1 MLTLSFKGSRKSSD
15 SCHSPIPLLPY
26 LDESPVMSTFGTL
39 YRVTTYGESHCAS
52 VGAIVDG
59 VPPGLTLTAADIQTQ
74 LTRRRPGQ
82 SNLTTPR
89 NEKDLVFIQSGVEHG
104 VTLGTPIGLLVKN
117 EDQRPH
123 DYTETDLYPRPSHAD
138 YTYLT
143 KYGIKASSGGGRSSA
158 RETIGRVA
166 AGAIAEKYLTT
177 VHGIEIVAFVSSVGK
192 IHIPSLTTTFKGD
205 DGDESEAL
213 NPEYVELLQ
222 TITREEVDKDITRCP
237 HLATRERM
245 KERIIKAKDAN
256 DSIGGTVTCVIRGLP
271 AGLGEPVF
279 DKFTAKLAHA
289 MLSIPA
295 TKAFE
300 IGSGFKGTE
309 VPGST
314 HNDPF
319 VRKEGG
325 GLTTTT
331 NWSGGVQGGITNS
344 EDVYFKVGFKSPATI
359 SQPQQTAQYDGTPG
373 SLAARGRHDPCVVPR
388 AVPIVE
394 AMAAIVIMDQLM
406 VQNARKASAAPLPPV
421 TTLPPTMVMPP
432 GTK

>member
-1 MLTLSFKGSRKSSD
+1 
-15 SCHSPIPLLPY
+15 
-26 LDESPVMSTFGTL
+26 MSTFGTL
-39 YRVTTYGESHCAS
+39 FRVTTYGESHCAS
-52 VGAIVDG
+52 VGCIVDG
-59 VPPGLTLTAADIQTQ
+59 VPPGLKLTAAEIQVQ

-89 NEKDLVFIQSGVEHG
+89 NEKDLVHIQSGVEHDT
-104 VTLGTPIGLLVKN
+104 TLGTPIGLLVKN

-166 AGAIAEKYLTT
+166 AGAIADLYLSQ
-177 VHGIEIVAFVSSVGK
+177 VHNIEIVAFVSSVGK
-192 IHIPSLTTTFKGD
+192 ISIPSTTISSTKEDEDHVD
-205 DGDESEAL
+205 DVL
-213 NPEYVELLQ
+213 NPEYIELLK
-222 TITREEVDKDITRCP
+222 TVTRAKVDEDVTRCP
-237 HLATRERM
+237 HEGTREAM
-245 KERIIKAKDAN
+245 KARIIRAKEAN

-279 DKFTAKLAHA
+279 DKFHAKLAHA

-300 IGSGFKGTE
+300 VGSGFAGTE
-309 VPGST
+309 VPGSR

-319 VRKEGG
+319 VLKENG
-325 GLTTTT
+325 GLTTST
-331 NWSGGVQGGITNS
+331 NWSGGVQGGITNG
-344 EDVYFKVGFKSPATI
+344 EDVYFKIGFKSPATI
-359 SQPQQTAQYDGTPG
+359 SQAQKTAQYDGTAG

-394 AMAAIVIMDQLM
+394 SMAALVVMDQLM
-406 VQNARKASAAPLPPV
+406 IQNARRATAAPLPAV
-421 TTLPPTMVMPP
+421 TSLPPTMVLPP
-432 GTK
+432 GSK